1 MHNLLWP
8 TYPLVFQS
16 KILMRFIKQSFIVG
30 VSAGIYYLSLLLNE
44 WVLGEPAF
52 SFDVHWVFFPSGI
65 RFVLVLLALESG
77 ALGIALGGIFWIYQD
92 HPELGLQFALL
103 TGCLAGLSPLLA
115 RQLSII
121 FLGLDREF
129 KEVSPKTLLKI
140 SLLFATL
147 SALLHQLWFYTLG
160 LTDNLALSFGA
171 MALSNWAGTLLV
183 LLAFKFMVQ
192 RSASP
197 ATNRQNF

>member
-1 MHNLLWP
+1 L
-8 TYPLVFQS
+8 
-16 KILMRFIKQSFIVG
+16 G
-30 VSAGIYYLSLLLNE
+30 V
-44 WVLGEPAF
+44 
-52 SFDVHWVFFPSGI
+52 
-65 RFVLVLLALESG
+65 
-77 ALGIALGGIFWIYQD
+77 
-92 HPELGLQFALL
+92 QFALL

-140 SLLFATL
+140 SFLFATL

>member
-1 MHNLLWP
+1 
-8 TYPLVFQS
+8 
-16 KILMRFIKQSFIVG
+16 MRFIKKILIVAF
-30 VSAGIYYLSLLLNE
+30 SAGIYYLSLLMNE

-52 SFDVHWVFFPSGI
+52 PFDVHWVFLPSGI
-65 RFVLVLLALESG
+65 RFVLVLLTLESG

-92 HPELGLQFALL
+92 HPDLGIQFALI
-103 TGCLAGLSPLLA
+103 TGCLAGLSPLIA

-147 SALLHQLWFYTLG
+147 SAFLHQLWFYALG

-171 MALSNWAGTLLV
+171 MALSNWTGTLLV

-192 RSASP
+192 RSTSP
-197 ATNRQNF
+197 ATDRQNF

>member
-1 MHNLLWP
+1 MR
-8 TYPLVFQS
+8 YIK
-16 KILMRFIKQSFIVG
+16 KILIAGI
-30 VSAGIYYLSLLLNE
+30 SAGIYYLSLLINE
-44 WVLGEPAF
+44 WALGEPAF

-77 ALGIALGGIFWIYQD
+77 ALGIALGGILWIYQD
-92 HPELGLQFALL
+92 HPDLGIQFALI

-115 RQLSII
+115 RQLSNI
-121 FLGLDREF
+121 FLGLDRDF

-147 SALLHQLWFYTLG
+147 SALLHQLWFYTQG

-171 MALSNWAGTLLV
+171 MALSNWVGTLLV

-197 ATNRQNF
+197 ARDRQNF